1 MNSGVWLSI
10 LLVALAAILP
20 ISSLIQRR
28 IPLRTAFAMALVWV
42 AIFLIAMLVIGW
54 LTS

>member
-20 ISSLIQRR
+20 VSSLIRRR
-28 IPLRTAFAMALVWV
+28 IPLHTVFAMALVWV